1 MVALLYFSVRVVKRL
16 DEVIERRAR
25 ADGGQVRADFA
36 ARATDGVAAY
46 AAEFE
51 FAVDQLAPDRVAGLL
66 D

>member
-36 ARATDGVAAY
+36 TSATDGVAAY

-66 D
+66 N